1 MVFSAS
7 LLKYKYFV
15 YVMKFFCRGS
25 WINGVL
31 SDKATHSQ
39 GLNDAILSRNSQ
51 FKSLIKSLIDT

>member
-7 LLKYKYFV
+7 LVKYKYFV

-25 WINGVL
+25 WIHGML